1 MYIAVC
7 DDQIEELEKLTA
19 LLQAWQSD
27 RRSDVRFQTFRS
39 GGQLLDAARAERFT
53 LYLLDVLM
61 PGMTGMDAAREI
73 RSFDAA
79 ADIIFLTTSP
89 GFAYESYG
97 VRAAEYLLKPIN
109 AKLLYPVLD
118 KLYLREQKPQDG
130 LTVKSN
136 GMLVRLPFSHLS
148 YVEVNGKH
156 LFFNMADGTV
166 YEVAASMR
174 EYEGALLARPE
185 FMRVHRSYIVNM
197 LQAEKLSP
205 AGSSPSAAITCPC
218 PACCTASCKRT
229 IWPCCFPGGT
239 HNMFDLSMQS
249 ALDIFCYVLVLIY
262 GLALSA
268 DLSTGGYVSR
278 QQKYLLTL
286 LCLLFLLMQGLGLVL
301 LGERAVKQL
310 YPLVTH
316 VPLVLILILFMKK
329 SVGVAIVSTC
339 TAYLCCQPPRWGRI
353 AVEALTQS
361 TLAAELVY
369 ILLMPVMYYL
379 LRRFFV
385 AAAYNTM
392 TSSTAALLL
401 FGSLPVTYYIFDYAT
416 TIYSDALYSGIQ
428 ALNEFLPTVLITFYV
443 LFLPAFHLQ
452 SQRRADA
459 EMQRSMLEAEL
470 EQSQSEMDSLHR
482 LETQTAVYQ
491 HDMRHHLNML
501 DGLLSAGRPDEAT
514 AYIKNVQA
522 DIEAITPRR
531 FCENHLVNLLC
542 SSFTDKAQR
551 QGAVLTV
558 DASLPNDVAISDTEL
573 CSLLSNGLENALHA
587 VADLP
592 ADRKQISLYCGVRQN
607 KLLIEIRNPCAGPIA
622 MRDGL
627 PVSDREGH
635 GYGCRSIQAI
645 AQRNGGLCVFSAQ
658 QGQFLLQIMLPVLE
672 T

>member
-27 RRSDVRFQTFRS
+27 LHSDVRFQTFRS

-136 GMLVRLPFSHLS
+136 GMLVRLPFSQLS

-166 YEVAASMR
+166 YEVAAPMR

-262 GLALSA
+262 GLMLSA
-268 DLSTGGYVSR
+268 DISTGGYVSR
-278 QQKYLLTL
+278 QQKCLLTL
-286 LCLLFLLMQGLGLVL
+286 LCLLFLLVQGLGLVL
-301 LGERAVKQL
+301 LGERTVKQL
-310 YPLVTH
+310 YPLVIH

-385 AAAYNTM
+385 AAAYNAM

-627 PVSDREGH
+627 PISDREGH

>member
-1 MYIAVC
+1 MYPAGDLRGLLIVEAHQPPGNIDPWPMQCLVIAAGGLPVN
-7 DDQIEELEKLTA
+7 A
-19 LLQAWQSD
+19 LAAPQDLRHISIA
-27 RRSDVRFQTFRS
+27 RSLCRPLFKS
-39 GGQLLDAARAERFT
+39 GQLAPGA
-53 LYLLDVLM
+53 LYHAPVL
-61 PGMTGMDAAREI
+61 TQQT
-73 RSFDAA
+73 
-79 ADIIFLTTSP
+79 ADIIFLATSP

-118 KLYLREQKPQDG
+118 KLYLRDQKPQDG

-174 EYEGALLARPE
+174 EYEG
-185 FMRVHRSYIVNM
+185 
-197 LQAEKLSP
+197 
-205 AGSSPSAAITCPC
+205 
-218 PACCTASCKRT
+218 
-229 IWPCCFPGGT
+229 
-239 HNMFDLSMQS
+239 
-249 ALDIFCYVLVLIY
+249 
-262 GLALSA
+262 
-268 DLSTGGYVSR
+268 
-278 QQKYLLTL
+278 
-286 LCLLFLLMQGLGLVL
+286 
-301 LGERAVKQL
+301 
-310 YPLVTH
+310 
-316 VPLVLILILFMKK
+316 
-329 SVGVAIVSTC
+329 
-339 TAYLCCQPPRWGRI
+339 
-353 AVEALTQS
+353 
-361 TLAAELVY
+361 
-369 ILLMPVMYYL
+369 
-379 LRRFFV
+379 
-385 AAAYNTM
+385 
-392 TSSTAALLL
+392 ALLL

-452 SQRRADA
+452 SQR
-459 EMQRSMLEAEL
+459 
-470 EQSQSEMDSLHR
+470 
-482 LETQTAVYQ
+482 
-491 HDMRHHLNML
+491 
-501 DGLLSAGRPDEAT
+501 
-514 AYIKNVQA
+514 
-522 DIEAITPRR
+522 
-531 FCENHLVNLLC
+531 
-542 SSFTDKAQR
+542 
-551 QGAVLTV
+551 QGTVLTV

-645 AQRNGGLCVFSAQ
+645 AQRNGGLCVFSARQ
-658 QGQFLLQIMLPVLE
+658 SQFLLQIMLPVLE

>member
-1 MYIAVC
+1 
-7 DDQIEELEKLTA
+7 
-19 LLQAWQSD
+19 
-27 RRSDVRFQTFRS
+27 
-39 GGQLLDAARAERFT
+39 
-53 LYLLDVLM
+53 
-61 PGMTGMDAAREI
+61 
-73 RSFDAA
+73 
-79 ADIIFLTTSP
+79 
-89 GFAYESYG
+89 
-97 VRAAEYLLKPIN
+97 
-109 AKLLYPVLD
+109 
-118 KLYLREQKPQDG
+118 
-130 LTVKSN
+130 
-136 GMLVRLPFSHLS
+136 
-148 YVEVNGKH
+148 
-156 LFFNMADGTV
+156 
-166 YEVAASMR
+166 
-174 EYEGALLARPE
+174 
-185 FMRVHRSYIVNM
+185 
-197 LQAEKLSP
+197 
-205 AGSSPSAAITCPC
+205 
-218 PACCTASCKRT
+218 
-229 IWPCCFPGGT
+229 
-239 HNMFDLSMQS
+239 MFDLSMQS

-369 ILLMPVMYYL
+369 ILLIPVMYYL

-491 HDMRHHLNML
+491 HDMRHHLNAI
-501 DGLLSAGRPDEAT
+501 DGFLAAGKPQQAEE
-514 AYIKNVQA
+514 YIRKVRS
-522 DIEAITPRR
+522 DIERITPKRY
-531 FCENHLVNLLC
+531 CDNELVNLLC
-542 SSFTDKAQR
+542 SSFAGKAQR
-551 QGAVLTV
+551 MGVRLEV
-558 DASLPNDVAISDTEL
+558 DAKLPRELSVSDTEL
-573 CSLLSNGLENALHA
+573 CAVLSNALENALRA
-587 VADLP
+587 VSDQP
-592 ADRKQISLYCGVRQN
+592 EADRWVTLYCGVRLG
-607 KLLIEIRNPCAGPIA
+607 KLLVEIQNPCAEGLV

-627 PVSDREGH
+627 PVSERAGH
-635 GYGCRSIQAI
+635 GYGCRSIQTI
-645 AQRNGGLCVFSAQ
+645 AERRGGLCEFRARGGIFSMQ
-658 QGQFLLQIMLPVLE
+658 LVLPVKAAAK
-672 T
+672 TQD

>member
-1 MYIAVC
+1 MYPAGDLRGLLIVEAHQPPGNIDPWPMQCLIIVAGGLLVNALAAPQDLRHISIA
-7 DDQIEELEKLTA
+7 
-19 LLQAWQSD
+19 
-27 RRSDVRFQTFRS
+27 RSLCRPLFKS
-39 GGQLLDAARAERFT
+39 GQLLDAARAERFT

-118 KLYLREQKPQDG
+118 KLYLRDQKPQDG

-166 YEVAASMR
+166 HEVAASMR
-174 EYEGALLARPE
+174 EYEG
-185 FMRVHRSYIVNM
+185 
-197 LQAEKLSP
+197 
-205 AGSSPSAAITCPC
+205 
-218 PACCTASCKRT
+218 
-229 IWPCCFPGGT
+229 
-239 HNMFDLSMQS
+239 
-249 ALDIFCYVLVLIY
+249 
-262 GLALSA
+262 
-268 DLSTGGYVSR
+268 
-278 QQKYLLTL
+278 
-286 LCLLFLLMQGLGLVL
+286 
-301 LGERAVKQL
+301 
-310 YPLVTH
+310 
-316 VPLVLILILFMKK
+316 
-329 SVGVAIVSTC
+329 
-339 TAYLCCQPPRWGRI
+339 
-353 AVEALTQS
+353 
-361 TLAAELVY
+361 
-369 ILLMPVMYYL
+369 
-379 LRRFFV
+379 
-385 AAAYNTM
+385 
-392 TSSTAALLL
+392 ALLL

-428 ALNEFLPTVLITFYV
+428 ALNEFLPTVLVIFYV

-452 SQRRADA
+452 S
-459 EMQRSMLEAEL
+459 
-470 EQSQSEMDSLHR
+470 
-482 LETQTAVYQ
+482 
-491 HDMRHHLNML
+491 
-501 DGLLSAGRPDEAT
+501 
-514 AYIKNVQA
+514 
-522 DIEAITPRR
+522 
-531 FCENHLVNLLC
+531 
-542 SSFTDKAQR
+542 QR

-627 PVSDREGH
+627 PISDREGH

>member
-1 MYIAVC
+1 
-7 DDQIEELEKLTA
+7 
-19 LLQAWQSD
+19 
-27 RRSDVRFQTFRS
+27 
-39 GGQLLDAARAERFT
+39 
-53 LYLLDVLM
+53 
-61 PGMTGMDAAREI
+61 
-73 RSFDAA
+73 
-79 ADIIFLTTSP
+79 
-89 GFAYESYG
+89 
-97 VRAAEYLLKPIN
+97 
-109 AKLLYPVLD
+109 
-118 KLYLREQKPQDG
+118 
-130 LTVKSN
+130 
-136 GMLVRLPFSHLS
+136 
-148 YVEVNGKH
+148 
-156 LFFNMADGTV
+156 
-166 YEVAASMR
+166 
-174 EYEGALLARPE
+174 
-185 FMRVHRSYIVNM
+185 
-197 LQAEKLSP
+197 
-205 AGSSPSAAITCPC
+205 
-218 PACCTASCKRT
+218 
-229 IWPCCFPGGT
+229 
-239 HNMFDLSMQS
+239 MFDLSMQS

-268 DLSTGGYVSR
+268 DISTGGHVSR

-286 LCLLFLLMQGLGLVL
+286 LCLLFLLVQGLGLVL
-301 LGERAVKQL
+301 LGERTVKQL
-310 YPLVTH
+310 YPLVIH

-392 TSSTAALLL
+392 TSSTATLLL

-428 ALNEFLPTVLITFYV
+428 ALNEFLPTVLVTFYV

-452 SQRRADA
+452 S
-459 EMQRSMLEAEL
+459 
-470 EQSQSEMDSLHR
+470 
-482 LETQTAVYQ
+482 
-491 HDMRHHLNML
+491 
-501 DGLLSAGRPDEAT
+501 
-514 AYIKNVQA
+514 
-522 DIEAITPRR
+522 
-531 FCENHLVNLLC
+531 
-542 SSFTDKAQR
+542 QR

-592 ADRKQISLYCGVRQN
+592 ADRKHISLYCGVRQN

-635 GYGCRSIQAI
+635 GYGCRSIRAI

>member
-136 GMLVRLPFSHLS
+136 GMLVRLPFSQLS

-174 EYEGALLARPE
+174 EYEG
-185 FMRVHRSYIVNM
+185 
-197 LQAEKLSP
+197 
-205 AGSSPSAAITCPC
+205 
-218 PACCTASCKRT
+218 
-229 IWPCCFPGGT
+229 
-239 HNMFDLSMQS
+239 
-249 ALDIFCYVLVLIY
+249 
-262 GLALSA
+262 
-268 DLSTGGYVSR
+268 
-278 QQKYLLTL
+278 
-286 LCLLFLLMQGLGLVL
+286 
-301 LGERAVKQL
+301 
-310 YPLVTH
+310 
-316 VPLVLILILFMKK
+316 
-329 SVGVAIVSTC
+329 
-339 TAYLCCQPPRWGRI
+339 
-353 AVEALTQS
+353 
-361 TLAAELVY
+361 
-369 ILLMPVMYYL
+369 
-379 LRRFFV
+379 
-385 AAAYNTM
+385 
-392 TSSTAALLL
+392 ALLL

-452 SQRRADA
+452 SQR
-459 EMQRSMLEAEL
+459 
-470 EQSQSEMDSLHR
+470 
-482 LETQTAVYQ
+482 
-491 HDMRHHLNML
+491 
-501 DGLLSAGRPDEAT
+501 
-514 AYIKNVQA
+514 
-522 DIEAITPRR
+522 
-531 FCENHLVNLLC
+531 
-542 SSFTDKAQR
+542 
-551 QGAVLTV
+551 QGTVLTV

-587 VADLP
+587 VANLP

-635 GYGCRSIQAI
+635 GYGCRSIRAI
-645 AQRNGGLCVFSAQ
+645 AQRNGGLCVFSAR

>member
-19 LLQAWQSD
+19 LLQACQSD

-118 KLYLREQKPQDG
+118 KLYLRDQKPQDG

-136 GMLVRLPFSHLS
+136 GMLVRLPFSQLS

-166 YEVAASMR
+166 HEVAASMR
-174 EYEGALLARPE
+174 EYEE
-185 FMRVHRSYIVNM
+185 
-197 LQAEKLSP
+197 
-205 AGSSPSAAITCPC
+205 
-218 PACCTASCKRT
+218 
-229 IWPCCFPGGT
+229 
-239 HNMFDLSMQS
+239 
-249 ALDIFCYVLVLIY
+249 
-262 GLALSA
+262 
-268 DLSTGGYVSR
+268 
-278 QQKYLLTL
+278 
-286 LCLLFLLMQGLGLVL
+286 
-301 LGERAVKQL
+301 
-310 YPLVTH
+310 
-316 VPLVLILILFMKK
+316 
-329 SVGVAIVSTC
+329 
-339 TAYLCCQPPRWGRI
+339 
-353 AVEALTQS
+353 
-361 TLAAELVY
+361 
-369 ILLMPVMYYL
+369 
-379 LRRFFV
+379 
-385 AAAYNTM
+385 
-392 TSSTAALLL
+392 ALLL

-452 SQRRADA
+452 S
-459 EMQRSMLEAEL
+459 
-470 EQSQSEMDSLHR
+470 
-482 LETQTAVYQ
+482 
-491 HDMRHHLNML
+491 
-501 DGLLSAGRPDEAT
+501 
-514 AYIKNVQA
+514 
-522 DIEAITPRR
+522 
-531 FCENHLVNLLC
+531 
-542 SSFTDKAQR
+542 QR

>member
-1 MYIAVC
+1 MNFAHAEVATLDPTTMRTLCEEYIANNYIDPETSERLGVKRGLRNPDGTGVLAGLTNVC
-7 DDQIEELEKLTA
+7 DVVGYKKDQEGHVIPI
-19 LLQAWQSD
+19 
-27 RRSDVRFQTFRS
+27 
-39 GGQLLDAARAERFT
+39 
-53 LYLLDVLM
+53 
-61 PGMTGMDAAREI
+61 PGRLIYRGV
-73 RSFDAA
+73 
-79 ADIIFLTTSP
+79 DIN
-89 GFAYESYG
+89 E
-97 VRAAEYLLKPIN
+97 
-109 AKLLYPVLD
+109 
-118 KLYLREQKPQDG
+118 
-130 LTVKSN
+130 
-136 GMLVRLPFSHLS
+136 
-148 YVEVNGKH
+148 
-156 LFFNMADGTV
+156 
-166 YEVAASMR
+166 
-174 EYEGALLARPE
+174 
-185 FMRVHRSYIVNM
+185 IVNE
-197 LQAEKLSP
+197 AYRNDRFVFEEV
-205 AGSSPSAAITCPC
+205 
-218 PACCTASCKRT
+218 
-229 IWPCCFPGGT
+229 IW
-239 HNMFDLSMQS
+239 
-249 ALDIFCYVLVLIY
+249 
-262 GLALSA
+262 
-268 DLSTGGYVSR
+268 
-278 QQKYLLTL
+278 
-286 LCLLFLLMQGLGLVL
+286 
-301 LGERAVKQL
+301 
-310 YPLVTH
+310 
-316 VPLVLILILFMKK
+316 
-329 SVGVAIVSTC
+329 
-339 TAYLCCQPPRWGRI
+339 
-353 AVEALTQS
+353 
-361 TLAAELVY
+361 
-369 ILLMPVMYYL
+369 
-379 LRRFFV
+379 
-385 AAAYNTM
+385 
-392 TSSTAALLL
+392 LLL

-501 DGLLSAGRPDEAT
+501 DGLLSVGRPDEAA
-514 AYIKNVQA
+514 AYIKKVQA

-551 QGAVLTV
+551 QGTVLTV

-627 PVSDREGH
+627 PISDREGH

>member
-118 KLYLREQKPQDG
+118 KLYLRDQKPQDG

-166 YEVAASMR
+166 HEVAASMR
-174 EYEGALLARPE
+174 EYEG
-185 FMRVHRSYIVNM
+185 
-197 LQAEKLSP
+197 
-205 AGSSPSAAITCPC
+205 
-218 PACCTASCKRT
+218 
-229 IWPCCFPGGT
+229 
-239 HNMFDLSMQS
+239 
-249 ALDIFCYVLVLIY
+249 
-262 GLALSA
+262 
-268 DLSTGGYVSR
+268 
-278 QQKYLLTL
+278 
-286 LCLLFLLMQGLGLVL
+286 
-301 LGERAVKQL
+301 
-310 YPLVTH
+310 
-316 VPLVLILILFMKK
+316 
-329 SVGVAIVSTC
+329 
-339 TAYLCCQPPRWGRI
+339 
-353 AVEALTQS
+353 
-361 TLAAELVY
+361 
-369 ILLMPVMYYL
+369 
-379 LRRFFV
+379 
-385 AAAYNTM
+385 
-392 TSSTAALLL
+392 ALLL

-428 ALNEFLPTVLITFYV
+428 ALNEFLPTVLVTFYV

-452 SQRRADA
+452 SQR
-459 EMQRSMLEAEL
+459 
-470 EQSQSEMDSLHR
+470 
-482 LETQTAVYQ
+482 
-491 HDMRHHLNML
+491 
-501 DGLLSAGRPDEAT
+501 
-514 AYIKNVQA
+514 
-522 DIEAITPRR
+522 
-531 FCENHLVNLLC
+531 
-542 SSFTDKAQR
+542 

-558 DASLPNDVAISDTEL
+558 DASLPNNIAISDTEL

-627 PVSDREGH
+627 PISDREGH

>member
-1 MYIAVC
+1 M
-7 DDQIEELEKLTA
+7 
-19 LLQAWQSD
+19 
-27 RRSDVRFQTFRS
+27 
-39 GGQLLDAARAERFT
+39 
-53 LYLLDVLM
+53 
-61 PGMTGMDAAREI
+61 
-73 RSFDAA
+73 
-79 ADIIFLTTSP
+79 
-89 GFAYESYG
+89 
-97 VRAAEYLLKPIN
+97 
-109 AKLLYPVLD
+109 
-118 KLYLREQKPQDG
+118 
-130 LTVKSN
+130 
-136 GMLVRLPFSHLS
+136 
-148 YVEVNGKH
+148 
-156 LFFNMADGTV
+156 
-166 YEVAASMR
+166 
-174 EYEGALLARPE
+174 
-185 FMRVHRSYIVNM
+185 
-197 LQAEKLSP
+197 
-205 AGSSPSAAITCPC
+205 
-218 PACCTASCKRT
+218 
-229 IWPCCFPGGT
+229 
-239 HNMFDLSMQS
+239 
-249 ALDIFCYVLVLIY
+249 
-262 GLALSA
+262 
-268 DLSTGGYVSR
+268 
-278 QQKYLLTL
+278 
-286 LCLLFLLMQGLGLVL
+286 
-301 LGERAVKQL
+301 
-310 YPLVTH
+310 
-316 VPLVLILILFMKK
+316 
-329 SVGVAIVSTC
+329 
-339 TAYLCCQPPRWGRI
+339 
-353 AVEALTQS
+353 
-361 TLAAELVY
+361 
-369 ILLMPVMYYL
+369 
-379 LRRFFV
+379 
-385 AAAYNTM
+385 
-392 TSSTAALLL
+392 
-401 FGSLPVTYYIFDYAT
+401 
-416 TIYSDALYSGIQ
+416 
-428 ALNEFLPTVLITFYV
+428 
-443 LFLPAFHLQ
+443 PAFHLQ

>member
-1 MYIAVC
+1 
-7 DDQIEELEKLTA
+7 
-19 LLQAWQSD
+19 
-27 RRSDVRFQTFRS
+27 
-39 GGQLLDAARAERFT
+39 
-53 LYLLDVLM
+53 
-61 PGMTGMDAAREI
+61 
-73 RSFDAA
+73 
-79 ADIIFLTTSP
+79 
-89 GFAYESYG
+89 
-97 VRAAEYLLKPIN
+97 
-109 AKLLYPVLD
+109 
-118 KLYLREQKPQDG
+118 
-130 LTVKSN
+130 
-136 GMLVRLPFSHLS
+136 
-148 YVEVNGKH
+148 
-156 LFFNMADGTV
+156 
-166 YEVAASMR
+166 
-174 EYEGALLARPE
+174 
-185 FMRVHRSYIVNM
+185 
-197 LQAEKLSP
+197 
-205 AGSSPSAAITCPC
+205 
-218 PACCTASCKRT
+218 
-229 IWPCCFPGGT
+229 
-239 HNMFDLSMQS
+239 MFDLSMQS

-452 SQRRADA
+452 SQR
-459 EMQRSMLEAEL
+459 
-470 EQSQSEMDSLHR
+470 
-482 LETQTAVYQ
+482 
-491 HDMRHHLNML
+491 
-501 DGLLSAGRPDEAT
+501 
-514 AYIKNVQA
+514 
-522 DIEAITPRR
+522 
-531 FCENHLVNLLC
+531 
-542 SSFTDKAQR
+542 
-551 QGAVLTV
+551 QGTVLTV

-592 ADRKQISLYCGVRQN
+592 ADRKHISLYCGVRQN

-635 GYGCRSIQAI
+635 GYGCRSIRAI
-645 AQRNGGLCVFSAQ
+645 AQRNGGLCVFSAR

>member
-7 DDQIEELEKLTA
+7 DDQIAELEKLTA

-118 KLYLREQKPQDG
+118 KLYLRDQKPQDG

-136 GMLVRLPFSHLS
+136 GMLVRLPFSQLS

-174 EYEGALLARPE
+174 EYEG
-185 FMRVHRSYIVNM
+185 
-197 LQAEKLSP
+197 
-205 AGSSPSAAITCPC
+205 
-218 PACCTASCKRT
+218 
-229 IWPCCFPGGT
+229 
-239 HNMFDLSMQS
+239 
-249 ALDIFCYVLVLIY
+249 
-262 GLALSA
+262 
-268 DLSTGGYVSR
+268 
-278 QQKYLLTL
+278 
-286 LCLLFLLMQGLGLVL
+286 
-301 LGERAVKQL
+301 
-310 YPLVTH
+310 
-316 VPLVLILILFMKK
+316 
-329 SVGVAIVSTC
+329 
-339 TAYLCCQPPRWGRI
+339 
-353 AVEALTQS
+353 
-361 TLAAELVY
+361 
-369 ILLMPVMYYL
+369 
-379 LRRFFV
+379 
-385 AAAYNTM
+385 
-392 TSSTAALLL
+392 ALLL

-452 SQRRADA
+452 SQR
-459 EMQRSMLEAEL
+459 
-470 EQSQSEMDSLHR
+470 
-482 LETQTAVYQ
+482 
-491 HDMRHHLNML
+491 
-501 DGLLSAGRPDEAT
+501 
-514 AYIKNVQA
+514 
-522 DIEAITPRR
+522 
-531 FCENHLVNLLC
+531 
-542 SSFTDKAQR
+542 
-551 QGAVLTV
+551 QGTVLTV

-592 ADRKQISLYCGVRQN
+592 ADRKHISLYCGVRQN

-627 PVSDREGH
+627 PVSAREGH
-635 GYGCRSIQAI
+635 GYGCRSIRAI
-645 AQRNGGLCVFSAQ
+645 AQRNGGLCVFSAR

>member
-1 MYIAVC
+1 MYIAAC

-118 KLYLREQKPQDG
+118 KLYLRKQKPQDG

-136 GMLVRLPFSHLS
+136 GMLVRLPFSQLS

-174 EYEGALLARPE
+174 EYEG
-185 FMRVHRSYIVNM
+185 
-197 LQAEKLSP
+197 
-205 AGSSPSAAITCPC
+205 
-218 PACCTASCKRT
+218 
-229 IWPCCFPGGT
+229 
-239 HNMFDLSMQS
+239 
-249 ALDIFCYVLVLIY
+249 
-262 GLALSA
+262 
-268 DLSTGGYVSR
+268 
-278 QQKYLLTL
+278 
-286 LCLLFLLMQGLGLVL
+286 
-301 LGERAVKQL
+301 
-310 YPLVTH
+310 
-316 VPLVLILILFMKK
+316 
-329 SVGVAIVSTC
+329 
-339 TAYLCCQPPRWGRI
+339 
-353 AVEALTQS
+353 
-361 TLAAELVY
+361 
-369 ILLMPVMYYL
+369 
-379 LRRFFV
+379 
-385 AAAYNTM
+385 
-392 TSSTAALLL
+392 ALLL

-452 SQRRADA
+452 SQR
-459 EMQRSMLEAEL
+459 
-470 EQSQSEMDSLHR
+470 
-482 LETQTAVYQ
+482 
-491 HDMRHHLNML
+491 
-501 DGLLSAGRPDEAT
+501 
-514 AYIKNVQA
+514 
-522 DIEAITPRR
+522 
-531 FCENHLVNLLC
+531 
-542 SSFTDKAQR
+542 

-592 ADRKQISLYCGVRQN
+592 ADRKHISLYCGVRQN

-627 PVSDREGH
+627 PISDREGH

>member
-109 AKLLYPVLD
+109 TKLLYPVLD
-118 KLYLREQKPQDG
+118 KLYLRDQKPQDG

-136 GMLVRLPFSHLS
+136 GMLVRLPFSQLS

-174 EYEGALLARPE
+174 EYEG
-185 FMRVHRSYIVNM
+185 
-197 LQAEKLSP
+197 
-205 AGSSPSAAITCPC
+205 
-218 PACCTASCKRT
+218 
-229 IWPCCFPGGT
+229 
-239 HNMFDLSMQS
+239 
-249 ALDIFCYVLVLIY
+249 
-262 GLALSA
+262 
-268 DLSTGGYVSR
+268 
-278 QQKYLLTL
+278 
-286 LCLLFLLMQGLGLVL
+286 
-301 LGERAVKQL
+301 
-310 YPLVTH
+310 
-316 VPLVLILILFMKK
+316 
-329 SVGVAIVSTC
+329 
-339 TAYLCCQPPRWGRI
+339 
-353 AVEALTQS
+353 
-361 TLAAELVY
+361 
-369 ILLMPVMYYL
+369 
-379 LRRFFV
+379 
-385 AAAYNTM
+385 
-392 TSSTAALLL
+392 ALLL

-452 SQRRADA
+452 SQR
-459 EMQRSMLEAEL
+459 QG
-470 EQSQSEMDSLHR
+470 
-482 LETQTAVYQ
+482 TV
-491 HDMRHHLNML
+491 LN
-501 DGLLSAGRPDEAT
+501 
-514 AYIKNVQA
+514 
-522 DIEAITPRR
+522 
-531 FCENHLVNLLC
+531 
-542 SSFTDKAQR
+542 
-551 QGAVLTV
+551 V
-558 DASLPNDVAISDTEL
+558 DASLPNDIAISDTEL

-592 ADRKQISLYCGVRQN
+592 ADQKQISLYCGVRQN
-607 KLLIEIRNPCAGPIA
+607 KLLIEIRNPCAGPIT

-635 GYGCRSIQAI
+635 GYGCRSIRAI

-658 QGQFLLQIMLPVLE
+658 QGQFLLQVMLPVLE

>member
-1 MYIAVC
+1 
-7 DDQIEELEKLTA
+7 
-19 LLQAWQSD
+19 
-27 RRSDVRFQTFRS
+27 
-39 GGQLLDAARAERFT
+39 
-53 LYLLDVLM
+53 
-61 PGMTGMDAAREI
+61 
-73 RSFDAA
+73 
-79 ADIIFLTTSP
+79 
-89 GFAYESYG
+89 
-97 VRAAEYLLKPIN
+97 
-109 AKLLYPVLD
+109 
-118 KLYLREQKPQDG
+118 
-130 LTVKSN
+130 
-136 GMLVRLPFSHLS
+136 
-148 YVEVNGKH
+148 
-156 LFFNMADGTV
+156 
-166 YEVAASMR
+166 
-174 EYEGALLARPE
+174 
-185 FMRVHRSYIVNM
+185 
-197 LQAEKLSP
+197 
-205 AGSSPSAAITCPC
+205 
-218 PACCTASCKRT
+218 
-229 IWPCCFPGGT
+229 
-239 HNMFDLSMQS
+239 MFDLSMQS

-491 HDMRHHLNML
+491 HDMRHHLNAI
-501 DGLLSAGRPDEAT
+501 DGFLAAGKPQQAED
-514 AYIKNVQA
+514 YIRKVRS
-522 DIEAITPRR
+522 DIERITPKRY
-531 FCENHLVNLLC
+531 CDNELVNLLC
-542 SSFTDKAQR
+542 SSFAGKAQR
-551 QGAVLTV
+551 MGVRLEV
-558 DASLPNDVAISDTEL
+558 DAKLPRELSVSDTEL
-573 CSLLSNGLENALHA
+573 CAVLSNALENALRA
-587 VADLP
+587 VSDQP
-592 ADRKQISLYCGVRQN
+592 EADRWVTLYCGVRLG
-607 KLLIEIRNPCAGPIA
+607 KLLVEIQNPCAEGLV

-627 PVSDREGH
+627 PVSERAGH
-635 GYGCRSIQAI
+635 GYGCRSIQTI
-645 AQRNGGLCVFSAQ
+645 AERRGGLCEFRARGGIFSMQ
-658 QGQFLLQIMLPVLE
+658 LVLPIKVAAK
-672 T
+672 TQD

>member
-27 RRSDVRFQTFRS
+27 LHSDVRFQTFRS

-136 GMLVRLPFSHLS
+136 GMLVRLPFSQLS

-166 YEVAASMR
+166 HEVAAAMR

-205 AGSSPSAAITCPC
+205 PGSSPSAAITCPC
-218 PACCTASCKRT
+218 PACCTGSCKRT

-310 YPLVTH
+310 YPLVIH
-316 VPLVLILILFMKK
+316 VPLVLILILFMKN
-329 SVGVAIVSTC
+329 
-339 TAYLCCQPPRWGRI
+339 RW
-353 AVEALTQS
+353 A
-361 TLAAELVY
+361 
-369 ILLMPVMYYL
+369 
-379 LRRFFV
+379 
-385 AAAYNTM
+385 
-392 TSSTAALLL
+392 
-401 FGSLPVTYYIFDYAT
+401 
-416 TIYSDALYSGIQ
+416 
-428 ALNEFLPTVLITFYV
+428 
-443 LFLPAFHLQ
+443 
-452 SQRRADA
+452 
-459 EMQRSMLEAEL
+459 
-470 EQSQSEMDSLHR
+470 
-482 LETQTAVYQ
+482 
-491 HDMRHHLNML
+491 
-501 DGLLSAGRPDEAT
+501 
-514 AYIKNVQA
+514 
-522 DIEAITPRR
+522 
-531 FCENHLVNLLC
+531 
-542 SSFTDKAQR
+542 
-551 QGAVLTV
+551 
-558 DASLPNDVAISDTEL
+558 
-573 CSLLSNGLENALHA
+573 
-587 VADLP
+587 
-592 ADRKQISLYCGVRQN
+592 
-607 KLLIEIRNPCAGPIA
+607 
-622 MRDGL
+622 
-627 PVSDREGH
+627 
-635 GYGCRSIQAI
+635 
-645 AQRNGGLCVFSAQ
+645 
-658 QGQFLLQIMLPVLE
+658 
-672 T
+672 

>member
-118 KLYLREQKPQDG
+118 KLYLRDQKPQDG

-136 GMLVRLPFSHLS
+136 GMLVRLPFSQLS

-166 YEVAASMR
+166 HEVAASMR

-558 DASLPNDVAISDTEL
+558 DVSLPNDVAISDTEL

>member
-1 MYIAVC
+1 MYPAGDLRGLLIVEAHQPPGNIDPWPMQCLVIVAGGLPVNALAAPQDLRHISIA
-7 DDQIEELEKLTA
+7 
-19 LLQAWQSD
+19 
-27 RRSDVRFQTFRS
+27 RSLCRPLFKS
-39 GGQLLDAARAERFT
+39 GQLAPGA
-53 LYLLDVLM
+53 LYHAPVL
-61 PGMTGMDAAREI
+61 TQQT
-73 RSFDAA
+73 

-118 KLYLREQKPQDG
+118 KLYLRDQKPQDG

-136 GMLVRLPFSHLS
+136 GMLVRLPFSQLS

-174 EYEGALLARPE
+174 EYEG
-185 FMRVHRSYIVNM
+185 
-197 LQAEKLSP
+197 
-205 AGSSPSAAITCPC
+205 
-218 PACCTASCKRT
+218 
-229 IWPCCFPGGT
+229 
-239 HNMFDLSMQS
+239 
-249 ALDIFCYVLVLIY
+249 
-262 GLALSA
+262 
-268 DLSTGGYVSR
+268 
-278 QQKYLLTL
+278 
-286 LCLLFLLMQGLGLVL
+286 
-301 LGERAVKQL
+301 
-310 YPLVTH
+310 
-316 VPLVLILILFMKK
+316 
-329 SVGVAIVSTC
+329 
-339 TAYLCCQPPRWGRI
+339 
-353 AVEALTQS
+353 
-361 TLAAELVY
+361 
-369 ILLMPVMYYL
+369 
-379 LRRFFV
+379 
-385 AAAYNTM
+385 
-392 TSSTAALLL
+392 ALLL

-501 DGLLSAGRPDEAT
+501 DGL
-514 AYIKNVQA
+514 
-522 DIEAITPRR
+522 
-531 FCENHLVNLLC
+531 
-542 SSFTDKAQR
+542 
-551 QGAVLTV
+551 
-558 DASLPNDVAISDTEL
+558 
-573 CSLLSNGLENALHA
+573 
-587 VADLP
+587 
-592 ADRKQISLYCGVRQN
+592 
-607 KLLIEIRNPCAGPIA
+607 
-622 MRDGL
+622 

-645 AQRNGGLCVFSAQ
+645 AQRNGGLCVFSAR

>member
-39 GGQLLDAARAERFT
+39 GGHLLDAARAERFT

-118 KLYLREQKPQDG
+118 KLYLRDQKPQDG

-136 GMLVRLPFSHLS
+136 GMLVRLPFSQLS

-174 EYEGALLARPE
+174 EYEG
-185 FMRVHRSYIVNM
+185 
-197 LQAEKLSP
+197 
-205 AGSSPSAAITCPC
+205 
-218 PACCTASCKRT
+218 
-229 IWPCCFPGGT
+229 
-239 HNMFDLSMQS
+239 
-249 ALDIFCYVLVLIY
+249 
-262 GLALSA
+262 
-268 DLSTGGYVSR
+268 
-278 QQKYLLTL
+278 
-286 LCLLFLLMQGLGLVL
+286 
-301 LGERAVKQL
+301 
-310 YPLVTH
+310 
-316 VPLVLILILFMKK
+316 
-329 SVGVAIVSTC
+329 
-339 TAYLCCQPPRWGRI
+339 
-353 AVEALTQS
+353 
-361 TLAAELVY
+361 
-369 ILLMPVMYYL
+369 
-379 LRRFFV
+379 
-385 AAAYNTM
+385 
-392 TSSTAALLL
+392 ALLL

-452 SQRRADA
+452 S
-459 EMQRSMLEAEL
+459 
-470 EQSQSEMDSLHR
+470 
-482 LETQTAVYQ
+482 
-491 HDMRHHLNML
+491 
-501 DGLLSAGRPDEAT
+501 
-514 AYIKNVQA
+514 
-522 DIEAITPRR
+522 
-531 FCENHLVNLLC
+531 
-542 SSFTDKAQR
+542 QR

-607 KLLIEIRNPCAGPIA
+607 KLLIEIRNPCAGPIV

-645 AQRNGGLCVFSAQ
+645 AQRNGGLCVFSAR